1 MVGETG
7 GGKTTIANK
16 LSRTLNNLGYESV
29 FFKMDDYMVD
39 LPKEM
44 VEKRVQKGIRQTV
57 GPNEIDI
64 AALNEHIKTLIDGE
78 TVVSPV
84 INVKANSRKMRT
96 IKGKP
101 LYVII
106 VEGVYCDKLK
116 NVDMSIHFD
125 IDFDHLREQRA
136 KKEDMSLYPKGD
148 SMRTLLE
155 DISRIEHEYIE
166 KTNIA
171 ETASLKI
178 NSKYEILYRI
188 HTSKDGMMV

>member
-1 MVGETG
+1 M
-7 GGKTTIANK
+7 
-16 LSRTLNNLGYESV
+16 
-29 FFKMDDYMVD
+29 
-39 LPKEM
+39 
-44 VEKRVQKGIRQTV
+44 
-57 GPNEIDI
+57 
-64 AALNEHIKTLIDGE
+64 NEHIKALIDGE

-136 KKEDMSLYPKGD
+136 KKEDVSLYPKGD

-166 KTNIA
+166 KTNIV